1 MIKCELMRIFK
12 STKGRLIILLMFLL
26 PLIDFIQHIYNDIIL
41 FGSFDPENHPAF
53 TSFLSGST
61 MGHFTQIL
69 LSFILPLYFLLLYA
83 DSYTTDRNS
92 GYLKCLIMRVEKK
105 SITKQNL
112 KLQQLFRL

>member
-61 MGHFTQIL
+61 IIQPIETLAI
-69 LSFILPLYFLLLYA
+69 
-83 DSYTTDRNS
+83 
-92 GYLKCLIMRVEKK
+92 
-105 SITKQNL
+105 
-112 KLQQLFRL
+112 